1 MLNYK
6 LLKYEPRQ
14 PGPDTTPRSSGSM
27 GMQTRSGKKKP
38 KVPKQAPEALVGR
51 IGAIF
56 ARRSDLGDDLDE
68 GEQRKVTAGKDHAH
82 FDRVRVDEG
91 TFTPQGLK
99 GSTTFQNS
107 KRFREKNSPVEDRAV
122 CLVTS
127 RMSAAL
133 EAHAAATPL
142 RKPVSFGPGRLGEQL
157 WVESDTL
164 DTSVVC
170 VGDEFGV
177 FRGGALAFTLRVAS
191 PRRPC
196 SYVDSIHGGTYTR
209 DGVRSFA
216 ARTGNAGIF
225 CRVLGDGGAAAAG
238 DELRLLKRPHP
249 TWPLARLA
257 KLVYSGKGLL
267 SGKALPRSDW
277 GGTAAELEE
286 AAALPELAV
295 LEWKEELNGMLGRKP
310 IGQYAAAAPAPTRAA
325 PDAAGGLGAVVAL
338 AIAGNAALLLLVAAS
353 VVLG

>member
-1 MLNYK
+1 
-6 LLKYEPRQ
+6 
-14 PGPDTTPRSSGSM
+14 M

-38 KVPKQAPEALVGR
+38 EVPTPKETKQAPEALVGR

-68 GEQRKVTAGKDHAH
+68 GEQRKVAAGKDHAH

-91 TFTPQGLK
+91 TFTPEGLK

-107 KRFREKNSPVEDRAV
+107 KRFREKNSPVEDRGLRRHEPHVRGA
-122 CLVTS
+122 
-127 RMSAAL
+127 RGPRGGDA
-133 EAHAAATPL
+133 L

-177 FRGGALAFTLRVAS
+177 FRGGADAPALVLRVAS

-216 ARTGNAGIF
+216 ARRA
-225 CRVLGDGGAAAAG
+225 
-238 DELRLLKRPHP
+238 
-249 TWPLARLA
+249 
-257 KLVYSGKGLL
+257 
-267 SGKALPRSDW
+267 
-277 GGTAAELEE
+277 
-286 AAALPELAV
+286 
-295 LEWKEELNGMLGRKP
+295 
-310 IGQYAAAAPAPTRAA
+310 TRASS
-325 PDAAGGLGAVVAL
+325 AAC
-338 AIAGNAALLLLVAAS
+338 
-353 VVLG
+353 

>member
-1 MLNYK
+1 
-6 LLKYEPRQ
+6 
-14 PGPDTTPRSSGSM
+14 M

-38 KVPKQAPEALVGR
+38 KVPTPKETKQAPEALVGR

-68 GEQRKVTAGKDHAH
+68 GEQRKVAAGKDHAH

-91 TFTPQGLK
+91 TFTPEGLK

-107 KRFREKNSPVEDRAV
+107 KRFREKNSPAEDRAV
-122 CLVTS
+122 CVVTS

-177 FRGGALAFTLRVAS
+177 FRGGADAPAHDPAGPRNAGVGQPGCELAPEASVRRPPAETELS
-191 PRRPC
+191 PREKARAAAEA
-196 SYVDSIHGGTYTR
+196 R
-209 DGVRSFA
+209 RKMAA
-216 ARTGNAGIF
+216 ARAEKRNA
-225 CRVLGDGGAAAAG
+225 R
-238 DELRLLKRPHP
+238 
-249 TWPLARLA
+249 
-257 KLVYSGKGLL
+257 
-267 SGKALPRSDW
+267 
-277 GGTAAELEE
+277 
-286 AAALPELAV
+286 
-295 LEWKEELNGMLGRKP
+295 
-310 IGQYAAAAPAPTRAA
+310 
-325 PDAAGGLGAVVAL
+325 
-338 AIAGNAALLLLVAAS
+338 NAARRDPPAR
-353 VVLG
+353 